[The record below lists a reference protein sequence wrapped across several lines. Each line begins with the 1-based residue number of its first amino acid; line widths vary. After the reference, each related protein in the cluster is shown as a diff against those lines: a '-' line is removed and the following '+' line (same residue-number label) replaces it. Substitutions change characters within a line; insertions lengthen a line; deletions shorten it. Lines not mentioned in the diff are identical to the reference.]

1 MGAHIRF
8 RAVAHETG
16 GSLLEFD
23 FYLRAGGV
31 IAVDHLHP
39 RQEERFEVISGLMRG
54 HVDGR
59 PETVGPGGT
68 SVVAPGVP
76 HAWCNAG
83 GGDAHLRVQFRPA
96 LRTEELF
103 EAVFALGREGRT
115 GRTGVPRFPL
125 GLALLAAFPDE
136 VRPAAMPATAHR
148 VAVRALAPVGR
159 RVRGQLAAAAA

>member
-1 MGAHIRF
+1 MGAPSRF

-54 HVDGR
+54 HVGGR

-76 HAWCNAG
+76 HAWWNAG
-83 GGDAHLRVQFRPA
+83 DGDAHLRVQFRPA

-115 GRTGVPRFPL
+115 GRRRGHRRRSASTRG
-125 GLALLAAFPDE
+125 G
-136 VRPAAMPATAHR
+136 AT
-148 VAVRALAPVGR
+148 PSGR
-159 RVRGQLAAAAA
+159 RRNCSLSGTASAAEPAKTTS